1 VTAVDST
8 PEDTTLEVAAH
19 DQAVSHRYSIHYPAH
34 EPRAVDPHKAD
45 FDAYKRRRRADGT
58 YHCDFAVQHRGGD
71 ESECDL
77 SMPLECHHQHIEFA
91 LQNGVDLALLE
102 QDYPGVSQQGVGA
115 WLDSAANLELLC
127 VFHHRGHGGKH
138 VASVA
143 DFEGQI
149 YVRRLLS

>member
-1 VTAVDST
+1 MNRQ
-8 PEDTTLEVAAH
+8 PDTVANVAAH
-19 DQAVSHRYSIHYPAH
+19 DQAVSHRYVIHYPEH
-34 EPRAVDPHKAD
+34 EPREVDPHKHD
-45 FDAYKRRRRADGT
+45 FDEYKRRRRENNT
-58 YHCDFAVQHRGGD
+58 YHCDFAIEHRDGD

-77 SMPLECHHQHIEFA
+77 TRPLECHHRHIEFA

-102 QDYPGVSQQGVGA
+102 HDYPGVSQQGVGA
-115 WLDSAANLELLC
+115 WLDSADNLELLC